1 MNFRNY
7 PYWHYGFMERIE
19 IQDKNKTPQTLAEG
33 DKIEVTMQKFKFIAE
48 IEVREVNSRLWAP
61 R

>member
-1 MNFRNY
+1 
-7 PYWHYGFMERIE
+7 MERIE